1 MDNISEK
8 DKKLWRFYT
17 ENLNSIKI
25 NKKNYNLISNKKLF
39 VKKNISSN
47 FNFNLGQKTIKEL
60 NQNKIF
66 IDARLDLHGFVE
78 VDAKKKVKKFVIEC
92 FDKGF
97 KIF

>member
-1 MDNISEK
+1 MHKILWITSQ
-8 DKKLWRFYT
+8 KK
-17 ENLNSIKI
+17 IKI

-78 VDAKKKVKKFVIEC
+78 VDAKSGSEFYAAPSFLGGAVLARAHRHQ
-92 FDKGF
+92 
-97 KIF
+97 